1 MNKPKVLIVDDEID
15 MRIFISTLFETNGY
29 KPVATRDGKMGL
41 QKAKELLPDLIILDV
56 MMPGE
61 GGVTMYQGL
70 KTDSRLRDIP
80 VIMLSAVAKKTFTHY
95 VKMLNIRMNETIPEP
110 DAYVEKPPDAEEL
123 LRLALQLA
131 PRKEGR

>member
-1 MNKPKVLIVDDEID
+1 MLECRPFDLVL
-15 MRIFISTLFETNGY
+15 
-29 KPVATRDGKMGL
+29 
-41 QKAKELLPDLIILDV
+41 LDI
-56 MMPGE
+56 MMPDMNGFQ
-61 GGVTMYQGL
+61 VLQRL
-70 KTDSRLRDIP
+70 KSDDNISHIP
-80 VIMLSAVAKKTFTHY
+80 VIMLSAVAKKTFAHY